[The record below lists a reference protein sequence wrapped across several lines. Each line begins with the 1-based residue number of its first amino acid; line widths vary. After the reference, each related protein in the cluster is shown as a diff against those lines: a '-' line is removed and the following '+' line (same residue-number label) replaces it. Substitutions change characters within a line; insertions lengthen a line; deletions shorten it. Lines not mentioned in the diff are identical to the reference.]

1 MCKGSLIAD
10 TLLLLQ
16 AKYMEITKYIL
27 CRVSSHF
34 DFMCMDVQ
42 LLPPQR
48 VHAANSETFVSH
60 NWDLLGSPTV
70 MIQYIH
76 ESQGC
81 YSQAYE
87 QDRSNEKTE
96 SPSSV
101 GCCATAEKPWS
112 YPSDTPNSLKR
123 YLLKKIREPAL

>member
-1 MCKGSLIAD
+1 MCKGPLIAD

-34 DFMCMDVQ
+34 DFVYMDVQ

-60 NWDLLGSPTV
+60 NWDLLGEPRCHDT
-70 MIQYIH
+70 IP

-87 QDRSNEKTE
+87 QNRSHEKTE